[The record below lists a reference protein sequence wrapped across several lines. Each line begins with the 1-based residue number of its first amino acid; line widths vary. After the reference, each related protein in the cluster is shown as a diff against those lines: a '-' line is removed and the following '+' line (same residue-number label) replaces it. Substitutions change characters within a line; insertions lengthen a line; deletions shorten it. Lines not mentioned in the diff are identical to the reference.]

1 MTFDL
6 HRLGDELEQRSIAL
20 NTKPLRENAR
30 YVLVWLQQTIRGH
43 DHPAIDAGVTIANQ
57 LGLPVLVYHGIRAD
71 YPHASDRLHRFLLGA
86 SREMARRLAER
97 GIRSAHYLDRPGHH
111 EKGLVYRLS
120 AGAALVVADQ
130 HVTFVG
136 RAQPEAFAS
145 KADIAVIATDAARLV
160 PFKALPDKGLHATKS
175 FRAVH
180 SPMRAEWQFMRK
192 EISPD
197 QPPLAGDLP
206 FASLSLADMTDK
218 QLDAL
223 VAECPIDHS
232 VPPSREHP
240 ADAAELSRRLSALPH
255 RIVPSY
261 QRDRNNPALPNGAS
275 QLSPY
280 LHFGMTSPWEIMKV
294 VEDGGVKP
302 SARYKYYDELLTWR
316 EWAHWRMQLKPQFTQ
331 YEALP
336 STPRQ
341 SLDDHRG
348 DPRDIVSDDDLWHGR
363 TPDETWNASQKQW
376 LLTGWMHN
384 NLRMYWSKQLL
395 RWTTSPE
402 RAWEMAC
409 TMNDRL
415 SIDGRDPATY
425 ISMRNSFGEAR
436 PGYRDI
442 PIYGTVFP
450 KSDIAIRKRPGMET
464 WIAEWAA
471 KDVPTLS
478 IPDDT
483 QARYHRILGST
494 AN

>member
-6 HRLGDELEQRSIAL
+6 HRLGEELELRSIAL
-20 NTKPLRENAR
+20 NAKPLRADAR

-43 DHPAIDAGVTIANQ
+43 DHPAIDAAVTIANP

-86 SREMARRLAER
+86 SRDMARTLAKR

-111 EKGLVYRLS
+111 EKGLVYRL
-120 AGAALVVADQ
+120 AADAALVVADQ
-130 HVTFVG
+130 HATFVG
-136 RAQPEAFAS
+136 RAQAESFARN
-145 KADIAVIATDAARLV
+145 ADVAVIATDATRLV
-160 PFKALPDKGLHATKS
+160 PFKALPDKGLHATKA

-180 SPMRAEWQFMRK
+180 SPMRAEWQFLRK
-192 EISPD
+192 QSAPD
-197 QPPLAGDLP
+197 HPPLTGDLP
-206 FASLSLADMTDK
+206 FASLPLADMTDA

-223 VAECPIDHS
+223 VAECAIDHT

-240 ADAAELSRRLSALPH
+240 ADAGEVSRRVATLAR
-255 RIVPSY
+255 RIIPSY

-280 LHFGMTSPWEIMKV
+280 LHFGMVSPWEIMGAI
-294 VEDGGVKP
+294 ENEGVKP
-302 SARYKYYDELLTWR
+302 SARYKFYDELLTWR
-316 EWAHWRMQLKPQFTQ
+316 EWAHWRMQVKPQMTQ

-336 STPRQ
+336 SAPRK

-363 TPDETWNASQKQW
+363 SPDETWNASQKQW
-376 LLTGWMHN
+376 LVTGWMHN

-395 RWTTSPE
+395 RWTQSPE
-402 RAWEMAC
+402 RAWELAC

-425 ISMRNSFGEAR
+425 VSMRNSFGEAR

-442 PIYGTVFP
+442 PIYGTIFP
-450 KSDIAIRKRPGMET
+450 KSDAAIRKRPGMDG
-464 WIAEWAA
+464 WIAEWATM
-471 KDVPTLS
+471 DVPLIS
-478 IPDDT
+478 IPST
-483 QARYHRILGST
+483 ATPRYHSP
-494 AN
+494 